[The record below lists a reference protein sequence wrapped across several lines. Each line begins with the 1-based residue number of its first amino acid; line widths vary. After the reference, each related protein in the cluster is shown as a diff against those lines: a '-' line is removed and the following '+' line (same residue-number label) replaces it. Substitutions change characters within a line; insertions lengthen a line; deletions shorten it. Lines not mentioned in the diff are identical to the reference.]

1 MKTSELVSYLD
12 NFLDAKSFKDA
23 SLNGLQVAGREET
36 FSLAVA
42 CTASLN
48 AIEAAVNDGCDTLL
62 VHHGLIWRGQQQPYA
77 GSLKERLQALF
88 DADMNLIAYHLPLDA
103 NMELGNNKRLIEICG
118 AQNAR
123 FIEDGVPQSI
133 AMFADFSAP
142 TSAGVIAKRLAAG
155 LDNRIRVIA
164 APFEQKISRVAVC
177 SGSGS
182 FLLDENPEPAF
193 DALITGDCDEQTW
206 HLANERGIAVFVTGH
221 DASEN
226 PGIASLGEM
235 VSDKFGLEL
244 LTIEE
249 NPELCDEFFDVEG
262 DEASLDE
269 LKNEEYDG

>member
-1 MKTSELVSYLD
+1 MQTSELVSFLD
-12 NFLDAKSFKDA
+12 SFLDAKAFKDA
-23 SLNGLQVAGREET
+23 SLNGLQVAGRDET

-62 VHHGLIWRGQQQPYA
+62 VHHGLIWKGQQQCYA
-77 GSLKERLQALF
+77 GSLKERLHALF
-88 DADMNLIAYHLPLDA
+88 AADLNLIAYHLPLDA

-133 AMFADFSAP
+133 AMLANFNEP
-142 TSAGVIAKRLAAG
+142 TSAGVIARRLSAG

-164 APFEQKISRVAVC
+164 APFEQMISRIAVC

-182 FLLDENPEPAF
+182 FLLDENPNPNF
-193 DALITGDCDEQTW
+193 DAIITGDCDEQTW
-206 HLANERGIAVFVTGH
+206 HLANELGIAVFVTGH

-226 PGIASLGEM
+226 PGIAALGEM
-235 VSDKFGLEL
+235 VADKFGLEL

-249 NPELCDEFFDVEG
+249 NPELCDEFLDVKD
-262 DEASLDE
+262 DEAYLND
-269 LKNEEYDG
+269 

>member
-1 MKTSELVSYLD
+1 MKTSELVSFLD
-12 NFLDAKSFKDA
+12 SFLDAKSFKDA

-62 VHHGLIWRGQQQPYA
+62 VHHGLIWRGQQHAYA

-103 NMELGNNKRLIEICG
+103 NMELGNNRRLIEICG
-118 AQNAR
+118 AADAS

-133 AMFADFSAP
+133 AMRAKFPDP
-142 TSAGVIAKRLAAG
+142 TAAGVIAGRLSAG
-155 LDNRIRVIA
+155 LGNRIRVIA
-164 APFEQKISRVAVC
+164 APSEQKISRIAVC

-182 FLLDENPEPAF
+182 FLLDENPEPDF

-226 PGIASLGEM
+226 PGIAALGEM

-262 DEASLDE
+262 ADADPED
-269 LKNEEYDG
+269 